1 MWRAQGT
8 TVAVAV
14 DVCARQGRE
23 LGEMAHQIGSHWLLS
38 WTGNGFDVYENDDL
52 SQTLAHYLSAA
63 EAKLKIWQH
72 NTQRL

>member
-14 DVCARQGRE
+14 DVCARQDNE
-23 LGEMAHQIGSHWLLS
+23 LREMAHQIGSQWLLI
-38 WTGNGFDVYENDDL
+38 WTGNGFDVYENVGP
-52 SQTLAHYLSAA
+52 SQASAYYLSAA
-63 EAKLKIWQH
+63 EAKLKIWQL